1 MRYLTLLLCCTL
13 LAPFAGA
20 EEKTYAERLGWPK
33 GSKVVIFHSDDMGM
47 CWEANEGTRIAMEE
61 GLVTSASVMMPAPW
75 VMDWMNY
82 LEENPHVDSGI
93 HLTHTSE
100 WDTYRWGP
108 LAGVAQVPGLA
119 DKTGSLWDGVGQ
131 VIENGSADEV
141 EAEIRAQIARAER
154 MGMPVTHMDSHMG
167 TLFSNME
174 FFKRYVKVGV
184 EKQIPI
190 LITGPNGHLQKKY
203 ESGAAELFK
212 VFDVEK
218 EVWDKGL
225 PVLDDATGVTY
236 GWKTFEEKKR
246 MMLKTI
252 RELKP
257 GVTEIIVHATKVTP
271 NFDRI
276 STSGST
282 RQADM
287 DVMLD
292 EDVKKAI
299 EEEGI
304 ILTTW
309 RELKE
314 RRDKVGNEN

>member
-1 MRYLTLLLCCTL
+1 MRYLTLFLCCTL
-13 LAPFAGA
+13 FPAAALA
-20 EEKTYAERLGWPK
+20 EDLTYAERLGWPK
-33 GSKVVIFHSDDMGM
+33 GAKVLIFHSDDMGM
-47 CWEANEGTRIAMEE
+47 CWEANEGTRIAMEK

-75 VMDWMNY
+75 VLDWMQY
-82 LEENPHVDSGI
+82 LEENPDVDSGI

-108 LAGVAQVPGLA
+108 LAGVARVPGLA

-131 VIENGSADEV
+131 VIQNATPDEV
-141 EAEIRAQIARAER
+141 EMEIRAQIARAEN

-167 TLFSNME
+167 TLFSNPA
-174 FFKRYVKVGV
+174 FFERYVKVGV
-184 EKQIPI
+184 EKGIPI
-190 LITGPNGHLQKKY
+190 LITGPNGDLQKKY
-203 ESGAAELFK
+203 EPEAAQLFK
-212 VFDVEK
+212 NFDVDK

-257 GVTEIIVHATKVTP
+257 GVTEIIVHATQVNDT
-271 NFDRI
+271 FDRI

-292 EDVKKAI
+292 EDVKEAI

-314 RRDKVGNEN
+314 RRDKVGK